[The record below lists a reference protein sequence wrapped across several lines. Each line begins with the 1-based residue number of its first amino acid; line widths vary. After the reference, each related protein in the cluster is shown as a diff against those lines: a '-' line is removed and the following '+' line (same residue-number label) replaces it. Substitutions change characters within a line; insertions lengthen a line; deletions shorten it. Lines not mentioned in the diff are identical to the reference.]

1 MCIRDR
7 LLEKAQEQDEDV
19 RAGFYPEYAD
29 VISRWYEGTV
39 LFDSEGMTVVYSP
52 YELGPYALGTVEL
65 KVGYDELTELLGPG
79 GLERLGLAE
88 ENPE

>member
-1 MCIRDR
+1 M
-7 LLEKAQEQDEDV
+7 
-19 RAGFYPEYAD
+19 
-29 VISRWYEGTV
+29 